1 MEGITQQTTCPSCQA
16 AITAADNFCP
26 KCGAELKGAPV
37 TISAGRKVF
46 IYLVS
51 FFLAPFG
58 LGYAFKYLQRSEPE
72 ARRVGVVV
80 IVLTV
85 LAIALM
91 IWVSAA
97 FTSWETQSLDS
108 LGLL

>member
-1 MEGITQQTTCPSCQA
+1 MPIA
-16 AITAADNFCP
+16 VANNFCP
-26 KCGAELKGAPV
+26 QCGGTLKEMSFS
-37 TISAGRKVF
+37 ISMGRKVF

-58 LGYAFKYLQRSEPE
+58 LGYAFKYLRHSSPE
-72 ARRVGVVV
+72 ARRVGIIV

-97 FTSWETQSLDS
+97 FTSWEYQSLDS